1 MTDKKK
7 KEFSHINQKGQ
18 VKMVD
23 VSSKATTAREAVAA
37 GVIEME
43 PATLELIKAGQIEK
57 GAVLETAR
65 LAGIMAAKKTSDL
78 IPLCHPLF
86 ISSVEIDFEII
97 EPKSIKIICRVKT
110 SSQTGVEMEALQGVS
125 SAALTIYDMVKA
137 VDKTMEIGEIRLL
150 EKRGGRSGEY
160 IASEQLQGQV
170 VAVSTS
176 IEKGTKKKPLL
187 EINLKEKHGIIE
199 DAHAGDWHR
208 QVSLLAE
215 ESIQKMLDSTDQDIR
230 IGYGDFAENI
240 TTRGVDIGSLHPGD
254 IITFQRGVKMEVTQ
268 IGKECHSGCAIA
280 QQVGECVMPKEGIFT
295 KVLKGGKIKPGDS
308 YKVELVAND

>member
-1 MTDKKK
+1 MTDKNK
-7 KEFSHINQKGQ
+7 KEFSHVNQEGQ
-18 VKMVD
+18 VNMVD
-23 VSSKATTAREAVAA
+23 VSSKPTTAREAIAA
-37 GVIEME
+37 GIIEME
-43 PATLELIKAGQIEK
+43 PETLKLIQAGQIEK

-65 LAGIMAAKKTSDL
+65 LAGIMAAKKTSEL

-86 ISSVEIDFEII
+86 ISSIKIDFEII
-97 EPKSIKIICRVKT
+97 EPASIKITCRVKT
-110 SSQTGVEMEALQGVS
+110 SGQTGVEMEALQGVS
-125 SAALTIYDMVKA
+125 SAALTVYDMSKA

-150 EKRGGRSGEY
+150 EKRGGSSGEF
-160 IASEQLQGQV
+160 IASEQLNGQI

-187 EINLKEKHGIIE
+187 EINLKEDHGIVE
-199 DAHAGDWHR
+199 DAHAGNWHR

-215 ESIQKMLDSTDQDIR
+215 ESIKKMLDSADQEIR

-268 IGKECHSGCAIA
+268 IGKECHTGCAIA

-295 KVLKGGKIKPGDS
+295 KVLIGGKIRPGDT

>member
-1 MTDKKK
+1 MTDKNK
-7 KEFSHINQKGQ
+7 KEFSHINQEGQ
-18 VKMVD
+18 IKMVD
-23 VSSKATTAREAVAA
+23 VSSKPTTAREAVAA

-43 PATLELIKAGQIEK
+43 PATLELIRDGQIEK

-86 ISSVEIDFEII
+86 ISSVKIDFEII
-97 EPKSIKIICRVKT
+97 EPETIRIICRVKT
-110 SSQTGVEMEALQGVS
+110 SGQTGVEMEALQGVS
-125 SAALTIYDMVKA
+125 SAALTIYDMAKA

-150 EKRGGRSGEY
+150 EKRGGRTGEF
-160 IASEQLQGQV
+160 IASEQLRGQV

-176 IEKGTKKKPLL
+176 IAKGTKKKPLL
-187 EINLKEKHGIIE
+187 EINLKENHGIVE

-240 TTRGVDIGSLHPGD
+240 TTRGVNIGGLQPGD

-295 KVLKGGKIKPGDS
+295 KVLTGGKIRPGDS

>member
-1 MTDKKK
+1 MTDKNK
-7 KEFSHINQKGQ
+7 KEFSHINQEGQ
-18 VKMVD
+18 IKMVD
-23 VSSKATTAREAVAA
+23 VSSKPTTAREAVAA

-43 PATLELIKAGQIEK
+43 PATLELIRDGQIEK

-86 ISSVEIDFEII
+86 ISSVKIDFEII
-97 EPKSIKIICRVKT
+97 EPETIRIICRVKT
-110 SSQTGVEMEALQGVS
+110 SGQTGVEMEALQGVS
-125 SAALTIYDMVKA
+125 SAALTIYDMAKA
-137 VDKTMEIGEIRLL
+137 VDKTMEIGQIRLL
-150 EKRGGRSGEY
+150 EKRGGRTGEF
-160 IASEQLQGQV
+160 IASEQLRGQV

-176 IEKGTKKKPLL
+176 IAKGTKKKPLL
-187 EINLKEKHGIIE
+187 EINLEENHGIVE

-215 ESIQKMLDSTDQDIR
+215 ESIQKMLDSTDQEIR

-295 KVLKGGKIKPGDS
+295 KVLTGGKIRPGDS

>member
-1 MTDKKK
+1 MTDKNK

-23 VSSKATTAREAVAA
+23 VSSKPITAREAVAA
-37 GVIEME
+37 GIIKME
-43 PATLELIKAGQIEK
+43 PATLELIKGGQIEK

-86 ISSVEIDFEII
+86 ISSVKIDFEII
-97 EPKSIKIICRVKT
+97 EPKSIKIICKVKT

-125 SAALTIYDMVKA
+125 SAALTIYDMAKA

-150 EKRGGRSGEY
+150 EKRGGSSGEF

-215 ESIQKMLDSTDQDIR
+215 ESIQKMLDSTDQEIR

-240 TTRGVDIGSLHPGD
+240 TTRGVDIGGLHPGD

-268 IGKECHSGCAIA
+268 IGKECHTGCAIA

-295 KVLKGGKIKPGDS
+295 RVLTGGKIRPGDS
-308 YKVELVAND
+308 YKVELVTND